1 MCRKNKIKLSLFSF
15 LLSTNLL
22 MANAYTDAIEF
33 NDSERIDELNSGYE
47 NISIN
52 SIDKTSGLTPIQY
65 SALNKPEMISSLL
78 SNYDINLLLVSP
90 KEHDNAL
97 QLLVN
102 KINSPDDSNYIRYT
116 IKLLFFAINQPSLDW
131 NKLFGYGTS
140 SDVIKKLIDHNIFEI
155 LYFIKS
161 NNIPIDNDYYISY
174 AVDKNPLMSF
184 YLYPS
189 TKTSLYIKAIKKMV
203 LNDSYDDLELLFTD
217 HKLDPYLEETLTLIK
232 EHKKLDLLELFKKQ
246 VPINKFSK
254 LNALVELKI
263 QKTQKNSVYYA
274 KIKKLKNDIDNLQL
288 KEQNY
293 QQKLLLSD
301 KAKEIEKLK
310 IETKYRRKIEYLKN
324 KSFKEKMSAI
334 HTIKQQHLLDLKK
347 QKQKFLEREEQ
358 DLKAV
363 KLKNNLIN
371 KTQIDEIKKLK
382 KEMKSLNKLLLTTK
396 EKYQNIIGAKI
407 TEIKELDSVSK
418 KQELKNKQLLT
429 EISEDSKYFYI
440 IMFFGFL
447 ILIISSLY
455 FIYKKFKIQNN
466 KN

>member
-440 IMFFGFL
+440 SMFFGFL